1 MPSVMSSFNIDDST
15 ASVIFPISFRKT
27 LYQNGACAAS
37 TQIIRDFHFPPKI
50 ASPYSSGQRILFPF
64 WVDTRMISLFWF
76 DFVFHK
82 TLCFPQLLGF
92 SEQPIF
98 TKSRYRHCCPYRLLL
113 LLIQTVNAY
122 SASSPS
128 ASSSSRAR
136 MEMLIRLFSMSI
148 SKIFTF
154 STSPIATI
162 SFTFSTRLS
171 AS

>member
-1 MPSVMSSFNIDDST
+1 MCCQHANNSRFPLSAEDRKPIFQRT
-15 ASVIFPISFRKT
+15 AK
-27 LYQNGACAAS
+27 Y
-37 TQIIRDFHFPPKI
+37 
-50 ASPYSSGQRILFPF
+50 LF
-64 WVDTRMISLFWF
+64 SFWF

-92 SEQPIF
+92 SEQLIF

-148 SKIFTF
+148 SMIFTF
-154 STSPIATI
+154 TTSPIATI

>member
-27 LYQNGACAAS
+27 LYRSGACAAS

-50 ASPYSSGQRILFPF
+50 ASPYSNSEYLFPF
-64 WVDTRMISLFWF
+64 WADTRMISPFWF

-148 SKIFTF
+148 SMIFTF
-154 STSPIATI
+154 TTSPIATI